1 MNMHTKVVDILNGE
15 GECAIVV
22 AMSKPADGRIMGLR
36 NTLEETSGVAV
47 ALASPA
53 TWVPS
58 SDGSSRVASMP

>member
-47 ALASPA
+47 V
-53 TWVPS
+53 TDMV
-58 SDGSSRVASMP
+58 R